1 MEIGFFVLG
10 LIAVLGIFS
19 LYRNGQK
26 KNIVNNII
34 KDFLAKKNG
43 LLVTIDRPNNS
54 GPFKDEYY
62 DHQGDNLYQNLGYQA
77 RETVYRKISFQEAD
91 GTNRQAWVQIRIE
104 NLKATY
110 IEWKE

>member
-1 MEIGFFVLG
+1 MEIGLFILS

-26 KNIVNNII
+26 NKII
-34 KDFLAKKNG
+34 NKVVVDFIGNRNA
-43 LLVTIDRPNNS
+43 LLVNSDRPNDS
-54 GPFKDEYY
+54 GPFKDDYY

-77 RETVYRKISFQEAD
+77 KETVYRRITFQSSD
-91 GTNRQAWVQIRIE
+91 GVRKQAWVQIRIE